1 MPEGRYKR
9 IAKRRSHRRETGF
22 PDVLSPLQSAH
33 IDRTVLRVLR
43 EWVEHRLAIRNLWF
57 YYPDGLSSPDLAF
70 TNLIN
75 ADLGDLVLT
84 LQKRPQI
91 T

>member
-1 MPEGRYKR
+1 
-9 IAKRRSHRRETGF
+9 
-22 PDVLSPLQSAH
+22 VLSPLQSAH